1 MVVIAGA
8 CRVSRFK
15 SSFYLLPDRPGLN
28 PIFVFIRARFPGD
41 RSTLLSLSLPLLSRS
56 CAAREILRNWSIRS
70 RQFLFFLSST
80 SFATYD
86 QQRCIFAERIV
97 DAQKRTMFGILFP
110 LKRGNWRGEGNI
122 SESAIRSPGVRR
134 NEVNAYVTLSLRDD
148 RKTEADP

>member
-1 MVVIAGA
+1 MAVIAGA

-41 RSTLLSLSLPLLSRS
+41 RSTLLSLSPSPLSL
-56 CAAREILRNWSIRS
+56 LRRPRNSSKLVDSQSTIS
-70 RQFLFFLSST
+70 FFLSST

-86 QQRCIFAERIV
+86 QQRCIFAERVV